1 MEMKKKR
8 RRIIKAKIKSKLAA
22 HPERSFKDWVVFF
35 SPAYVAIA
43 ALFIGY
49 FYGLI
54 TTFAF
59 TCFLVY
65 GVSSLIVGLLL
76 QESYPNL
83 FPYLGRNIYH
93 SAGGVMLVI
102 GSLFFLKF
110 TSLLLVLFCILLL
123 FLVGWALERARVET
137 MLSRS
142 YTLKRVKDFAKSSH
156 YEAGSYWLLSS
167 LLLLLFFNINI
178 AYASILILAFG
189 DTAAGFVGRNM
200 GRLKN
205 PLNKKKTIEGSLAFF
220 ATSLFAAMLFVST
233 PTAIIV
239 AFLVAIIESLPLK
252 INDNLTVPL
261 SAGLV
266 MFLLSI

>member
-1 MEMKKKR
+1 
-8 RRIIKAKIKSKLAA
+8 
-22 HPERSFKDWVVFF
+22 
-35 SPAYVAIA
+35 
-43 ALFIGY
+43 
-49 FYGLI
+49 
-54 TTFAF
+54 
-59 TCFLVY
+59 
-65 GVSSLIVGLLL
+65 
-76 QESYPNL
+76 
-83 FPYLGRNIYH
+83 
-93 SAGGVMLVI
+93 MLVI
-102 GSLFFLKF
+102 GSMFFLKF
-110 TSLLLVLFCILLL
+110 TSLILVLFCILLL
-123 FLVGWALERARVET
+123 FLVGWALERVGVET

-142 YTLKRVKDFAKSSH
+142 YTLKRVKDFTKSSH

-167 LLLLLFFNINI
+167 LLILLLFNINI

-200 GRLKN
+200 GQLKN

-239 AFLVAIIESLPLK
+239 AFVVAIIESLPLK

-266 MFLLSI
+266 MFMLSI